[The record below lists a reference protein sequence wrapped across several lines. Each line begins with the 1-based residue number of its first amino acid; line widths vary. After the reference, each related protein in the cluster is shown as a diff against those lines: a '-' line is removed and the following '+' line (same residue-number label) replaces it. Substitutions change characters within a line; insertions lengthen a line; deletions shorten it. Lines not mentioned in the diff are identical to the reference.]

1 MYKNN
6 TVQAFCCFFYDKV
19 IFVED
24 ITKQGESLFYYYFCL
39 RILEV

>member
-6 TVQAFCCFFYDKV
+6 TVQA
-19 IFVED
+19 FVED